1 MHPATEDRTPVPPS
15 FVLPGTDPETAR
27 LLVNH
32 QAAQGER
39 AAAGEALDHW
49 LAAALRRLP
58 PCDVAY
64 MLEGAAA
71 RARRAR

>member
-1 MHPATEDRTPVPPS
+1 MHHATEDPTPALPP

-27 LLVNH
+27 LLVKH

-39 AAAGEALDHW
+39 DAAGEALDHW
-49 LAAALRRLP
+49 LAAALRKLP
-58 PCDVAY
+58 AGDVAY

-71 RARRAR
+71 RARRVR